1 MAKGAG
7 TFGTV
12 TVGDGGR
19 FSPGNSPG
27 TAIVSGLTFGSGG
40 RYDFELNGANATPGN
55 GADFLN
61 VLGNLHIAA
70 GTTPNSVFTLA
81 ITSLNGSNQQA
92 ALGDFDPRQ
101 SYTLTLATAA
111 GGITGFSANEFV
123 VDTGAF
129 GNSLQGGNFT
139 VLLSGN
145 SLQLQFTP
153 VPEPAALSA
162 LVVGVAVVG
171 CVRRRVRRSRLT
183 TST

>member
-1 MAKGAG
+1 M
-7 TFGTV
+7 
-12 TVGDGGR
+12 
-19 FSPGNSPG
+19 
-27 TAIVSGLTFGSGG
+27 
-40 RYDFELNGANATPGN
+40 
-55 GADFLN
+55 
-61 VLGNLHIAA
+61 
-70 GTTPNSVFTLA
+70 
-81 ITSLNGSNQQA
+81 
-92 ALGDFDPRQ
+92 
-101 SYTLTLATAA
+101 TLATAA